1 MNKKLLVVLISVFLI
16 VMLLTMTSCIGSTL
30 VEKNVK
36 SRLKDEG
43 YTVKNITNCAITDGW
58 NEPDENGN
66 QVAHI
71 GTMLY
76 GTLNPTTD
84 DEGNVTYE
92 HEIWIIY
99 AQDKDSAAWVEKNGK
114 AKAKE
119 TGKTLYRHEKIII
132 YGDLESVRIARGY

>member
-1 MNKKLLVVLISVFLI
+1 MKKKILPILISLFLVV
-16 VMLLTMTSCIGSTL
+16 MLVVMTSCIGSTL

-36 SRLKDEG
+36 NRLKDEG

-58 NEPDENGN
+58 NVPDENGN
-66 QVAHI
+66 APANL

-76 GTLNPTTD
+76 GTLNPVTD

-99 AQDKDSAAWVEKNGK
+99 AKDMDSAKWVEAKGK
-114 AKAKE
+114 EKAKE
-119 TGKTLYRHEKIII
+119 TGFSIYRHEKIII
-132 YGDLESVRIARGY
+132 YGDLPSVQIARGY